1 MTLHSTFFSFLF
13 EKKRTKDER
22 TNRSKRQKKKQ
33 KDLFLLKEPFGFK
46 SFFFHFQTFLWTCG
60 VIYKH
65 IQNACRG
72 WQTSNRLPLGYRP
85 IKTIVHPWHLRFDG
99 PAPMS
104 PPPTF
109 PQAHVLLSQRSH
121 RLQPPSQACS
131 RLISFFLFFFFDFT
145 VDYARAMDLFNKEG
159 QSDGDMAMADRSNS
173 GTVPHNG
180 TRLRCKWPCT
190 RSPLEHISDLCIFFP
205 LWHADSASAMSILTT
220 AEDHQTPLTSRMAL
234 AAASG

>member
-1 MTLHSTFFSFLF
+1 MGSSTSISRMLVGGGRRRIGYPWGIDQSKPSFIPGTFVLMGLPPC
-13 EKKRTKDER
+13 R
-22 TNRSKRQKKKQ
+22 
-33 KDLFLLKEPFGFK
+33 LLPPSHRPTSCFPNAPIDSNPQVRPVHDSFR
-46 SFFFHFQTFLWTCG
+46 SFF
-60 VIYKH
+60 
-65 IQNACRG
+65 
-72 WQTSNRLPLGYRP
+72 
-85 IKTIVHPWHLRFDG
+85 
-99 PAPMS
+99 
-104 PPPTF
+104 
-109 PQAHVLLSQRSH
+109 
-121 RLQPPSQACS
+121 
-131 RLISFFLFFFFDFT
+131 FFFFDFT